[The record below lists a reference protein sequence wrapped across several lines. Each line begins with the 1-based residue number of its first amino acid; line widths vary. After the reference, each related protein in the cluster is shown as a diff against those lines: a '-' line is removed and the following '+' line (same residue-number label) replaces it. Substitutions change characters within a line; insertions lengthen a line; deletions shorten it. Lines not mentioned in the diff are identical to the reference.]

1 MPYTRTLAELRKS
14 VAIRGSYEGSEDI
27 TEDVLNEV
35 ICDALEESYNIC
47 IASDDDYYVKLGTQ
61 FSVVAGQDTYAVP
74 GDFLHLR
81 KVELLLANGRWIKLF
96 PISVDGANSLRPY
109 GVNARRYRYRLSAQG
124 LTLSP
129 VPATSTDIVRIYYI
143 PLAPQPDS
151 DSFQV
156 TFDRPVEQKLVLH
169 IALRDLL
176 DRQNLE
182 TAPMDRK
189 VEILSAQ
196 LRTNA
201 DSHDEGE
208 PMMLSDHNSDDE
220 DYC

>member
-1 MPYTRTLAELRKS
+1 MAYVRTLLQLRTS

-27 TEDVLNEV
+27 TDDVLNEV
-35 ICDALEESYNIC
+35 ICDALEETYNIC
-47 IASDDDYYVKLGTQ
+47 IASDDDYYVKQGTQ
-61 FSVVAGQDTYAVP
+61 FNVVAGQDTYSVP

-81 KVELLLANGRWIKLF
+81 KVELLLANGRWIKLL

-109 GVNARRYRYRLSAQG
+109 GVNARRYRYRLSNAG

-129 VPATSTDIVRIYYI
+129 VPATSTDIIRIYYI
-143 PLAPQPDS
+143 QLAPQPDS

-176 DRQNLE
+176 QRQNLDPG
-182 TAPMDRK
+182 PMDRK
-189 VEILSAQ
+189 IEILSAQ

-208 PMMLSDHNSDDE
+208 PMMMSDRVSDDE
-220 DYC
+220 EYC